1 MDYTQFKKAILRFEE
16 MLRKYNEGSADLDE
30 ITKDAVQDSLVK
42 RFEYTLELAWKSCK
56 RHLFEE
62 GYVEVKTMGPKPM
75 MRFAFTADLIANVD
89 NWIGYINARNDTSH
103 DYSGDK
109 ADAILDIVDD
119 FYDDVVDLYE
129 KISKETWE

>member
-56 RHLFEE
+56 RHLSEE

-75 MRFAFTADLIANVD
+75 MRFAFTADLITNVE
-89 NWIGYINARNDTSH
+89 NWLGYINARNDTSH

-119 FYDDVVDLYE
+119 FYNDVVELYK

>member
-1 MDYTQFKKAILRFEE
+1 
-16 MLRKYNEGSADLDE
+16 
-30 ITKDAVQDSLVK
+30 
-42 RFEYTLELAWKSCK
+42 
-56 RHLFEE
+56 
-62 GYVEVKTMGPKPM
+62 MGPKPM

-129 KISKETWE
+129 KISKEAWK